1 MKKVF
6 TLYLLTIFSFSARSQ
21 SAPTYSSAEILL
33 QLKKLKVYGS
43 VLYIAAHPDDENTRL
58 LAYLANEKLYRTGYL
73 SLTRGDGGQNLIG
86 DEQGTELGLIR
97 TQELLAARRIDG
109 AEQFFSRAYDFG
121 FCKHTEEALE
131 KWNKELLLSDVVWV
145 IRKFRPDVIITRFP
159 EDNRAGHGHHSA
171 SAVLAHEAFFAAAD
185 STKFPEQFK
194 YGVSP
199 WKAERILW
207 NTYNFGSANTQSEDQ
222 FKVDVGGYNAL
233 LGKSYGEI
241 AAESRSQHKSQGFG
255 VPAQRGEA
263 YEYFVTTAGT
273 APERDLMD
281 GVETSVSRAKAP
293 GLDVAGIDRAT
304 DSVINGFSY
313 EHPEKSVPALVR
325 LYSKIIASAMN
336 DYWKGQ
342 KAAQVY
348 RLVEMCSGLFYEAT
362 SNVPFVAAGDSLRI
376 NVNIVNRGNLKI
388 EGAAINLFKQ
398 EIPSPLPPN
407 ASISF
412 SKNIFVSVNAHYTQ
426 PYWLEKGLNGGH
438 FVVDDQQMIGLPEG
452 EHPYYIKL
460 SVGINDRYFVFSK
473 PVRYKHT
480 DPVNGE
486 IYQPLTVVPALSLN
500 ESPRFIF
507 TNLNKQS
514 PALIKLGVTALS
526 KLSKAQAEYYQYE
539 YKGKELVKQPVW
551 TDTSLSLDKTGVT
564 NYTLNTQQI
573 LKNTKEKQLTFFAN
587 LTAKYKERYQSYTIR
602 RIEYPHIPS
611 ISYLYLNKIKVIDN
625 EILTVGKKIGYIA
638 GAGDRVPD
646 ALKDMG
652 YDVSFLTEA
661 EILTENLKQYDA
673 IVAGVRAYNI
683 HDWLNNVHDVL
694 MKYVKEGGN
703 LVVQYNTSNYI
714 GPVKAK
720 MGPYPFD
727 IDRTRVTDENAPVT
741 FLRKDDPVLNW
752 PNKITAKDFEN
763 WIQERGIYFAE
774 QPGAPYRSI
783 FAMNDAGEA
792 PATGSLIV
800 CDYGKG
806 RFIYTGLVFFRQ
818 LPAGVGG
825 AYRLF
830 ANLVANPNYKKA
842 NGTAKQK

>member
-6 TLYLLTIFSFSARSQ
+6 TLLFLIVFSFSARPQ

-58 LAYLANEKLYRTGYL
+58 LAYLANEKLFRTGYL

-131 KWNKELLLSDVVWV
+131 KWNKDLILSDVVWV

-159 EDNRAGHGHHSA
+159 EDTRAGHGHHSA

-185 STKFPEQFK
+185 STKFPEQLK
-194 YGVSP
+194 YVQP

-207 NTYNFGSANTQSEDQ
+207 NTYNFGSANTTSENQ
-222 FKVDVGGYNAL
+222 FKIDVGGYNAL

-255 VPAQRGEA
+255 VPAQRGAA
-263 YEYFVTTAGT
+263 YEYFVTTAGS
-273 APERDLMD
+273 APKKDLLD
-281 GVETSVSRAKAP
+281 GVETSINRVKAE
-293 GLDVAGIDRAT
+293 GAEVAAIENAV
-304 DSVINGFSY
+304 DSLINQFSY
-313 EHPEKSVPALVR
+313 EHPENSVPGLVR
-325 LYSKIIASAMN
+325 LYSRIVAGKMN
-336 DYWKGQ
+336 EYWKEQ
-342 KAAQVY
+342 KALQVH
-348 RLVEMCSGLFYEAT
+348 RLIEICSGLFFEAT
-362 SNVPFVAAGDSLRI
+362 TNVPFVAAGDSLRI

-388 EGAAINLFKQ
+388 EDAAINLFKQ
-398 EIPSPLPPN
+398 DIPTPLPAN
-407 ASISF
+407 ESISF
-412 SKNIFVSVNAHYTQ
+412 SKSIFVLVNSNYTQ
-426 PYWLEKGLNGGH
+426 PYWLEKGLNEGH
-438 FVVDDQQMIGLPEG
+438 FVVDDQQMIGRPEG
-452 EHPYYIKL
+452 DQPYYIKL
-460 SVGINDRYFVFSK
+460 SLEINNRFFVFSK

-486 IYQPLTVVPALSLN
+486 IYQPLTIVPALSLN

-526 KLSKAQAEYYQYE
+526 NLKKAQAEYFQYE
-539 YKGKELVKQPVW
+539 YKGKDLVKQTVW
-551 TDTSLSLDKTGVT
+551 TDTSLSLEKTGVT

-573 LKNTKEKQLTFFAN
+573 LKNTKEKQLMFFAE
-587 LTAKYKERYQSYTIR
+587 LDAKYKERYQSYTIR
-602 RIEYPHIPS
+602 KIEYPHIPS

-638 GAGDRVPD
+638 GAGDKVPD
-646 ALKDMG
+646 ALKEMG
-652 YDVSFLTEA
+652 YDVSFLSET

-683 HDWLNNVHDVL
+683 HDWLNNVYDVL
-694 MKYVKEGGN
+694 MKYVKDGGN

-727 IDRTRVTDENAPVT
+727 IERTRVTDETAPVT
-741 FLRKDDPVLNW
+741 FLKKDDPILNW
-752 PNKITAKDFEN
+752 PNKITAKDFDS
-763 WIQERGIYFAE
+763 WIQERGIYFAG
-774 QPGAPYRSI
+774 QTDPQYRSI
-783 FAMNDAGEA
+783 LTMNDAGEEPA
-792 PATGSLIV
+792 PGSLIV

-818 LPAGVGG
+818 LPAGIGG

>member
-6 TLYLLTIFSFSARSQ
+6 TLYLLTIFSFSAWSQ

-131 KWNKELLLSDVVWV
+131 KWNKDLILSDVVWV

-222 FKVDVGGYNAL
+222 FKVDVGGFNAL

-273 APERDLMD
+273 APRRDLLD
-281 GVETSVSRAKAP
+281 GVETSVSRVKAQ
-293 GLDVAGIDRAT
+293 GLDAAAIDKAV
-304 DSVINGFSY
+304 DSVINRFVH

-325 LYSKIIASAMN
+325 LYAKIAATKM
-336 DYWKGQ
+336 DPYWKTQ

-348 RLVEMCSGLFYEAT
+348 KLIEICSGLFYEAT
-362 SNVPFVAAGDSLRI
+362 TNVPFVAAGDSLRI
-376 NVNIVNRGNLKI
+376 NVNIVNRGKLKI
-388 EGAAINLFKQ
+388 HSPSINLFEQ
-398 EIPSPLPPN
+398 AIPSPLPPN
-407 ASISF
+407 ESISF
-412 SKNIFVSVNAHYTQ
+412 SQNIFVLVNMNYTQ
-426 PYWLEKGLNGGH
+426 PYWLEKGLNEGH
-438 FVVDDQQMIGLPEG
+438 FVVDDQNMIGRPEG
-452 EHPYYIKL
+452 QQPYYIRL
-460 SVGINDRYFVFSK
+460 SVEIEGQKFMFSK

-526 KLSKAQAEYYQYE
+526 KLNNAQAEYYQYE

-551 TDTSLSLDKTGVT
+551 ADTSLSLDKTGVT

-638 GAGDRVPD
+638 GAGDKVPD

-741 FLRKDDPVLNW
+741 F
-752 PNKITAKDFEN
+752 
-763 WIQERGIYFAE
+763 
-774 QPGAPYRSI
+774 
-783 FAMNDAGEA
+783 
-792 PATGSLIV
+792 
-800 CDYGKG
+800 
-806 RFIYTGLVFFRQ
+806 
-818 LPAGVGG
+818 
-825 AYRLF
+825 
-830 ANLVANPNYKKA
+830 
-842 NGTAKQK
+842 